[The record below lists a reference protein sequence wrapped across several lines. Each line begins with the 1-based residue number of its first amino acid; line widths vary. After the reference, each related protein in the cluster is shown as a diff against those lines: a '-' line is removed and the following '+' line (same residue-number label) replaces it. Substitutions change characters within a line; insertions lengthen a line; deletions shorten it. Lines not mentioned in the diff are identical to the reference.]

1 MRRPWKRSPIPPCRN
16 GLRNWDST
24 LRRARNRRRKG
35 SRRSRRPRSKNGG
48 RSSNPPASAFRRSD
62 MEMAG
67 KTVLITGST
76 DGVGRYVAGK
86 LAAAG
91 ANVLIHGRDRDRA
104 KTLQDE
110 IGRAGRGEAM
120 FYQSDL
126 SSLAGARQ
134 LAEAVLAD
142 HKRLD
147 VFTSN
152 AGIGSRSGGAERLE
166 SADGHE
172 LRFAVNY
179 LSGFLLA
186 HLLLPLLK
194 ASAPARIVNVASL
207 GQHPIDF
214 DDVMLTKDYSGSRA
228 YAQSK
233 LAQIMFTIDL
243 ARELQGTGVTVNS
256 LHPATY
262 MNTTM
267 VREGGIT
274 PMSTVEQGGDA
285 ILHLATG
292 DDVAQKSGLFFNGMR
307 EAQANAQAYD
317 TAARKRLHDLSLELT
332 GLTRA

>member
-1 MRRPWKRSPIPPCRN
+1 MN
-16 GLRNWDST
+16 MD
-24 LRRARNRRRKG
+24 
-35 SRRSRRPRSKNGG
+35 
-48 RSSNPPASAFRRSD
+48 
-62 MEMAG
+62 G
-67 KTVLITGST
+67 KTVLVTGST

-91 ANVLIHGRDRDRA
+91 AKVLIHGRDTARA
-104 KTLQDE
+104 KTLIDE
-110 IGRAGRGEAM
+110 IKRAGHAEPV
-120 FYQSDL
+120 FYQADL
-126 SSLAGARQ
+126 SSLAGSRQ
-134 LAEAVLAD
+134 LAEAVLAE

-147 VFTSN
+147 VFISN
-152 AGIGSRSGGAERLE
+152 AGIGSRTSGPERRT
-166 SADGHE
+166 STDGHE

-194 ASAPARIVNVASL
+194 ASAPSRIVNVASL

-214 DDVMLTKDYSGSRA
+214 DDVMITRGYNGGRA

-243 ARELQGTGVTVNS
+243 AAELEGSDVTVNS

-274 PMSTVEQGGDA
+274 PISTVEQGGEA
-285 ILHLATG
+285 ILHLAVG
-292 DDVAQKSGLFFNGMR
+292 DDVASKSGLFFNGMNH
-307 EAQANAQAYD
+307 AQANPQAYD
-317 TAARKRLHDLSLELT
+317 AVARRKLRALSLELT
-332 GLTRA
+332 GLSAA

>member
-1 MRRPWKRSPIPPCRN
+1 MKM
-16 GLRNWDST
+16 D
-24 LRRARNRRRKG
+24 
-35 SRRSRRPRSKNGG
+35 
-48 RSSNPPASAFRRSD
+48 
-62 MEMAG
+62 G

-76 DGVGRYVAGK
+76 DGVGRYVAAR

-91 ANVLIHGRDRDRA
+91 AKVLIHGRDEARA
-104 KTLQDE
+104 KTLADE
-110 IGRAGRGEAM
+110 IRGQGHSEAI
-120 FYQSDL
+120 FYQADL
-126 SSLAGARQ
+126 SSLSGARQ
-134 LAEAVLAD
+134 LADAVIAD
-142 HKRLD
+142 HRRLD
-147 VFTSN
+147 VFISN
-152 AGIGSRSGGAERLE
+152 AGIGSRTLGAERRT

-194 ASAPARIVNVASL
+194 ANAPSRIVNVASL

-214 DDVMLTKDYSGSRA
+214 DDVMITKGYNGARA

-243 ARELQGTGVTVNS
+243 AAELKGSGVTVNS

-274 PMSTVEQGGDA
+274 PISTVEQGGEA
-285 ILHLATG
+285 ILHLAAG
-292 DDVAQKSGLFFNGMR
+292 DDVADKTGLFFNGMNQ
-307 EAQANAQAYD
+307 AQANPQAHD
-317 TAARKRLHDLSLELT
+317 ATARKRLRALSLELT
-332 GLTRA
+332 GLPAVT

>member
-1 MRRPWKRSPIPPCRN
+1 MKM
-16 GLRNWDST
+16 D
-24 LRRARNRRRKG
+24 
-35 SRRSRRPRSKNGG
+35 
-48 RSSNPPASAFRRSD
+48 
-62 MEMAG
+62 G

-76 DGVGRYVAGK
+76 DGVGRYVAAK

-91 ANVLIHGRDRDRA
+91 ANVLIHGRDQARA
-104 KTLQDE
+104 KTLADE
-110 IGRAGRGEAM
+110 IRGQGHIEPIFYRA
-120 FYQSDL
+120 DL
-126 SSLAGARQ
+126 SSVAGARQ
-134 LAEAVLAD
+134 LAAAVLAG

-147 VFTSN
+147 VFISN
-152 AGIGSRSGGAERLE
+152 AGIGSRSLGSERQT

-207 GQHPIDF
+207 GQHPLDF
-214 DDVMLTKDYSGSRA
+214 DDVMLTKGYNGNRA

-243 ARELQGTGVTVNS
+243 AQELEGSGVTVNA

-274 PMSTVEQGGDA
+274 PISTVEQGGEA
-285 ILHLATG
+285 ILHLAAG
-292 DDVAQKSGLFFNGMR
+292 DDVAGKSGLFFNGMQQ
-307 EAQANAQAYD
+307 AQANPQAYE
-317 TAARKRLHDLSLELT
+317 AGARKRLRALSLELA
-332 GLTRA
+332 GLSA

>member
-1 MRRPWKRSPIPPCRN
+1 MH
-16 GLRNWDST
+16 
-24 LRRARNRRRKG
+24 
-35 SRRSRRPRSKNGG
+35 
-48 RSSNPPASAFRRSD
+48 
-62 MEMAG
+62 G

-76 DGVGRYVAGK
+76 DGVGRYVAGE

-91 ANVLIHGRDRDRA
+91 AKVLIHGRDRDRG
-104 KTLQDE
+104 KTLAEE
-110 IGRAGRGEAM
+110 IRRAGHGEAV
-120 FYQSDL
+120 FYQADL

-134 LAEAVLAD
+134 LADAVLAD

-147 VFTSN
+147 VFISN
-152 AGIGSRSGGAERLE
+152 AGIGSRTQGAGRGE
-166 SADGHE
+166 SADGYE

-194 ASAPARIVNVASL
+194 ASAPSRIVNVASL

-214 DDVMLTKDYSGSRA
+214 DDVMIRKDYSGSRA

-243 ARELQGTGVTVNS
+243 ASELKGSGVTVNS

-267 VREGGIT
+267 VREGGIS
-274 PMSTVEQGGDA
+274 PISTVEQGGAA
-285 ILHLATG
+285 ILHLAAG
-292 DDVAQKSGLFFNGMR
+292 DDVAGKSGLFFNGMR
-307 EAQANAQAYD
+307 EAQANPQAYD
-317 TAARKRLHDLSLELT
+317 DAARRRLRALSLELT
-332 GLTRA
+332 GLSRA